1 MFVNVNT
8 INNSFPKTEK
18 LKSKKDIGNLFSSG
32 KRVNNF
38 PLRAIYS
45 YKVETSNSSI
55 NMGVSVPKKNI
66 KLAVNRNLLKR
77 RVREAY
83 RLNNNG
89 LKKALEDSNQQIN
102 IMFIYSS
109 KQICTYQEI
118 ENKIKVTLNR
128 LIELVENN
136 NK

>member
-1 MFVNVNT
+1 VNT
-8 INNSFPKTEK
+8 INYRFPKNEK
-18 LKSKKDIGNLFSSG
+18 LKSKKDIGLLFTKG
-32 KRVNNF
+32 KRINNF

-45 YKVETSNSSI
+45 IKPEKSDILLNI
-55 NMGVSVPKKNI
+55 GVSVPKKNI

-83 RLNNNG
+83 RLNNVS
-89 LKKALEDSNQQIN
+89 LKKALTENNKQLN

-109 KQICTYQEI
+109 KQICSYQEI
-118 ENKIKVTLNR
+118 ENKIKVILNR
-128 LIELVENN
+128 LIGSIENN